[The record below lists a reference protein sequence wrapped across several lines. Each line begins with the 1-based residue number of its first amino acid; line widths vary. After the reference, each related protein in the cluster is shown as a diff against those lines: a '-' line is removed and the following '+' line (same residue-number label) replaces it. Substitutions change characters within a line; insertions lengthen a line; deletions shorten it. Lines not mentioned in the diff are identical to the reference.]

1 MEPIIDDAEIVSG
14 ETTENK
20 NNFVVGEEHYDFS
33 MLYVNNKL
41 TFGALARI
49 TLKEKDDEVETSGFF
64 SKASKP
70 DENIKMVTS
79 FMFVEPDGKTV
90 RFINTENKKESSFL
104 VDGSGSPT
112 FDMYSEEIAKA
123 IKKDIGKFKG
133 FLKKQPTNVVTN
145 IANLE
150 SNEVKSIVN
159 SDKFKDTVET
169 CIKQYELM
177 MKGIEAERKKNGN
190 IGLDEFLE
198 RYSFKKHTLL
208 VGKAGVSKTFTATKW
223 VDEAG
228 YESEFIAGHSGLES
242 IDLLGYWI
250 KNSVGELVWLD
261 GALTAAFRKAKKEKV
276 VLLFDELLRVPS
288 RELSIL
294 VGALTPDSS
303 GHYRLRTNR
312 LIGEKDGVGETE
324 TIVIPQENLHVI
336 GTTNIGADFDVENI
350 DVALQDRFRTHEV
363 TMATNTIHEICTQVN
378 NGKFPDKTIDSL
390 VDLYEKIKLLV
401 ESNELT
407 RELSLRHLT
416 ETISMADDVKDISSF
431 MQDLYT
437 IVCSRDTSGKIN
449 LTEERIYK
457 STVKKS
463 IR

>member
-1 MEPIIDDAEIVSG
+1 MATVIKEIK
-14 ETTENK
+14 T
-20 NNFVVGEEHYDFS
+20 DFS

-41 TFGALARI
+41 TFGSLVRVSFG
-49 TLKEKDDEVETSGFF
+49 EGEEDNSSGFF
-64 SKASKP
+64 SKAAAI
-70 DENIKMVTS
+70 DENIKVFTS
-79 FMFVEPDGKTV
+79 FIYVAPNGTEV
-90 RFINTENKKESSFL
+90 QFINTSNVKESGFL
-104 VDGSGSPT
+104 ATGSGSPT
-112 FDMYSEEIAKA
+112 FDQYSEDIAKA
-123 IKKDIGKFKG
+123 IKKDIGKYKG
-133 FLKKQPTNVVTN
+133 FLKKQPTGVIVD
-145 IANLE
+145 AADLE
-150 SNEVKSIVN
+150 IEEVKLITDN
-159 SDKFKDTVET
+159 LKFKDAVNT
-169 CIKQYELM
+169 CTKQYTLM
-177 MKGIEAERKKNGN
+177 MKGIEAERKKHAG

-208 VGKAGVSKTFTATKW
+208 VGKAGVSKTYTATKW

-242 IDLLGYWI
+242 IDLLGYWL
-250 KNSVGELVWLD
+250 KNSTGELVWLD
-261 GALTAAFRKAKKEKV
+261 GALTAAFRKAQSKKV

-312 LIGEKDGVGETE
+312 LIGEEDGIGETE

-363 TMATNTIHEICTQVN
+363 TMATNTIHEICIEVN

-416 ETISMADDVKDISSF
+416 ETISMADNVADVSSF

-457 STVKKS
+457 ATIKKS